1 MNIFTSTYF
10 IIITVLSIRNVATDI
25 STFSTWDNLKIFL
38 LPPLSTIFYLPF
50 IYLLA
55 LYIAYESLFN
65 RMKSFDTDKKLL
77 RYAKIKILM
86 KFNLNLRHLKK
97 WIEEGGIRWFDSK
110 EDLDEMLKEN
120 A

>member
-1 MNIFTSTYF
+1 
-10 IIITVLSIRNVATDI
+10 
-25 STFSTWDNLKIFL
+25 
-38 LPPLSTIFYLPF
+38 
-50 IYLLA
+50 
-55 LYIAYESLFN
+55 
-65 RMKSFDTDKKLL
+65 MKSFDTDKKLL